1 MDDNQTTPDMG
12 NLRHQPSAVTRLRRA
27 LIPATAG
34 VLGVAVVGSLAFQMI
49 GSSEPAAKPEAKA
62 AAGQGQIMGLP
73 TDYQPQQAV
82 YSPPAAPPPPSEPY
96 IPPPINVSQP
106 PPAMAP
112 ARPQPQRQSMIALSS
127 NRGSQPA
134 AQAQQVPGGM
144 VQMAGGQQQDDG
156 SSQGERFY
164 SRAGGA
170 DDMFRPTHLSRSMGA
185 CTVMPGYYIHYRL
198 VGQADTETPGQVK
211 AVTTR
216 PIKGGPRGDCTASP
230 PGATLVGAMNT
241 QTGYGDSRI
250 QVAWKALI
258 LPNHSFMPLDGM
270 PGGSQD
276 GRAGLEASVNNHM
289 GSLATAIFAGTVIDI
304 LKGRLGSPD
313 TDGVAVNIGGAL
325 IGNAA
330 TVGEKLVDRELSR
343 KPSLE
348 ALQQEYI
355 VQVTRPMVFEAYPQ

>member
-1 MDDNQTTPDMG
+1 MG
-12 NLRHQPSAVTRLRRA
+12 T
-27 LIPATAG
+27 
-34 VLGVAVVGSLAFQMI
+34 
-49 GSSEPAAKPEAKA
+49 
-62 AAGQGQIMGLP
+62 
-73 TDYQPQQAV
+73 
-82 YSPPAAPPPPSEPY
+82 
-96 IPPPINVSQP
+96 
-106 PPAMAP
+106 
-112 ARPQPQRQSMIALSS
+112 
-127 NRGSQPA
+127 
-134 AQAQQVPGGM
+134 
-144 VQMAGGQQQDDG
+144 
-156 SSQGERFY
+156 
-164 SRAGGA
+164 
-170 DDMFRPTHLSRSMGA
+170 
-185 CTVMPGYYIHYRL
+185 CTVMAGYYIHYRL

-230 PGATLVGAMNT
+230 PVATLVGAMNT

-276 GRAGLEASVNNHM
+276 GRAGLEASVNNHF
-289 GSLATAIFAGTVIDI
+289 GSLAVAVFAGTAIDI
-304 LKGRLGSPD
+304 LKGRLGTPENN
-313 TDGVAVNIGGAL
+313 GVSVNIGGAL